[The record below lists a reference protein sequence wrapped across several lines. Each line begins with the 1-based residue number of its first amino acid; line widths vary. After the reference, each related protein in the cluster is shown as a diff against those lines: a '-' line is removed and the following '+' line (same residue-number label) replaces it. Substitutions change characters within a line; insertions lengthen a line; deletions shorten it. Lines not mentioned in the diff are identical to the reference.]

1 MKRVDAPMS
10 KEDLEK
16 YGREHEESM
25 FRAEI
30 CAMSPESYTLEE
42 KQRICE
48 DIDLTGGM
56 QDAAIKEDFES
67 MPPEAQDAMFK
78 MLCEAGNPPKE
89 YWEQLLGRKYE
100 G

>member
-1 MKRVDAPMS
+1 
-10 KEDLEK
+10 
-16 YGREHEESM
+16 M

-30 CAMSPESYTLEE
+30 CAMSPGSYTLDE
-42 KQRICE
+42 KREICE

-67 MPPEAQDAMFK
+67 MPPEAQDAMFE
-78 MLCEAGNPPKE
+78 MLCKSGSPSVE
-89 YWEQLLGRKYE
+89 YWERLLGRKYE

>member
-1 MKRVDAPMS
+1 MS

-16 YGREHEESM
+16 YGREHEEAM

-30 CAMSPESYTLEE
+30 CAMSPDSYTLDE
-42 KQRICE
+42 KREICE

-67 MPPEAQDAMFK
+67 MPPEAQDAMFE
-78 MLCEAGNPPKE
+78 MLCKSGSPSVE
-89 YWEQLLGRKYE
+89 YWERLLGRKYE